1 MAFLCVV
8 VAVRN
13 VYEVA
18 DAALALD
25 CRAVD
30 ERQQDDWYK
39 PTHIGLFV
47 QDVDGASVKGI
58 CAVGGGDANAVKRS
72 RKSF

>member
-1 MAFLCVV
+1 MALLCVV

-18 DAALALD
+18 DAAFALD

-39 PTHIGLFV
+39 PAHIGLFV
-47 QDVDGASVKGI
+47 QDVDSAKVVGI
-58 CAVGGGDANAVKRS
+58 CAVDGSDANHI
-72 RKSF
+72 

>member
-1 MAFLCVV
+1 MAFLWIVRT
-8 VAVRN
+8 VRN
-13 VYEVA
+13 VYKVA

-47 QDVDGASVKGI
+47 QDVDGASVKGVS
-58 CAVGGGDANAVKRS
+58 AVRSGDRDSVNNT
-72 RKSF
+72 RK